1 MRGFK
6 QYNNAF
12 RSPRQRLKSATWCH
26 YSLRIANH
34 VTTNKND
41 PASSPEVQ
49 AVACFSCYYLFHQLP
64 NSNKAGWNDRYLMLT
79 TVLFT
84 LELLR
89 NVYLSQMEKS
99 HVTFLSLLLC
109 ARIFHSETLFHL
121 LSTVTFYSQIYTMLS
136 FPNTL
141 KAFKDS

>member
-1 MRGFK
+1 MKTLSLMIGFK

-12 RSPRQRLKSATWCH
+12 RSPRQRFKSATWCH

-49 AVACFSCYYLFHQLP
+49 AVVCVSCYCLFHLLP

-89 NVYLSQMEKS
+89 NVYLTQMEKS
-99 HVTFLSLLLC
+99 HVTFLSLYC
-109 ARIFHSETLFHL
+109 APEFF
-121 LSTVTFYSQIYTMLS
+121 
-136 FPNTL
+136 TL
-141 KAFKDS
+141 KHYSIYWVQ